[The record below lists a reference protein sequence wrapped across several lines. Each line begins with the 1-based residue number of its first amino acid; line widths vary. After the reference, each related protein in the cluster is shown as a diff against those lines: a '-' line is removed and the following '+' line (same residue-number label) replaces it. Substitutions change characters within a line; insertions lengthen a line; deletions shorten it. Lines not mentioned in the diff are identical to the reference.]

1 VPLTF
6 DPKGS
11 SKDNGRPRDF
21 GWRDFLDISIK
32 WRQVSE
38 PNDPVFWIDLLAPEA
53 FAEGFGLQTPM
64 VTGQM
69 NVVRYYPYFSRA
81 LEVVKKLV
89 ADSGTVFFNIFFIF
103 YFLFFIFYLIFYFY
117 HSLLCSDD
125 LVVARSATVSHP
137 RTSFD
142 HDYGH
147 LSVCACEKGL
157 GFRVRGSEFRFVHL
171 ECGAQL

>member
-1 VPLTF
+1 MSLQGTKSAEGPGNVPLTF

-11 SKDNGRPRDF
+11 SKENGKQRDF

-89 ADSGTVFFNIFFIF
+89 ADSGTLLFNSFF
-103 YFLFFIFYLIFYFY
+103 
-117 HSLLCSDD
+117 
-125 LVVARSATVSHP
+125 RQQ
-137 RTSFD
+137 RR
-142 HDYGH
+142 
-147 LSVCACEKGL
+147 K
-157 GFRVRGSEFRFVHL
+157 
-171 ECGAQL
+171 